1 MASQTHHSQP
11 SSSKHKIDKTGILP
25 SSCTKGITR
34 RLSLEPDASLE
45 PTTDQLLLQKNLWG
59 ILNSITE
66 GILVVNENLTVT
78 QVNKAASDIT
88 GFPAS
93 EILGRPC
100 LEIFRGSL
108 CESHCFMAESQ
119 NGQAAKDVEVE
130 ILRRDGTTRAVAV
143 TTSLLFDASGLVEG
157 VVVVFRDISEHRLL
171 KEQLKGKWRLA
182 NIIGKSPSIQR
193 LFQKIQQVAPMDT
206 TVLIQ
211 GKSGTG
217 KELVA
222 QALHHYS
229 PRASKPFI
237 KVNCSALAESLL
249 ESELFG
255 HARGAFT
262 GAIYDK
268 IGRFEAAD
276 GGTLLLDEIGDLSHY
291 LQLKLLRVLQ
301 EKEFERVGEV
311 KPRQVNVRV
320 LAATHKDLKD
330 RLKKGLLRED
340 LYYRL
345 KVVPIHLP
353 PLRDRREDIP
363 LLIKHFVAKY
373 NKEMDKNILGPAQD
387 SIAALMDYHWPGNI
401 RELEN
406 AIEHAFVHAQG
417 LYLTL
422 PDFPMELHY
431 AGKKGQEKEIEQ
443 IRNALKKTRG
453 NKTAAANLLGI
464 GRATLWRKLKN
475 GSG

>member
-1 MASQTHHSQP
+1 MATQANSSQYDSL
-11 SSSKHKIDKTGILP
+11 KKKTDTEAIIPPNSVKAMSLP
-25 SSCTKGITR
+25 PGSEAE
-34 RLSLEPDASLE
+34 LPLE
-45 PTTDQLLLQKNLWG
+45 PTADHFLLPKNLWG

-66 GILVVNENLTVT
+66 GILVVNQDLVVT
-78 QVNKAASDIT
+78 QLNKAALEIT
-88 GFPAS
+88 GFPSS
-93 EILGRPC
+93 EILGQPC
-100 LEIFRGSL
+100 MEIFRGSL
-108 CESHCFMAESQ
+108 CETHCFMAKSQ
-119 NGQAAKDVEVE
+119 KGQATKDVEVE

-143 TTSLLFDASGLVEG
+143 TTSLLFDSSGLAEG

-182 NIIGKSPSIQR
+182 KIIGKSPTIQR

-211 GKSGTG
+211 GESGTG

-222 QALHHYS
+222 HALHHYS
-229 PRASKPFI
+229 PRASKPLI
-237 KVNCSALAESLL
+237 KVNCSALAETLL

-255 HARGAFT
+255 HVRGAFT
-262 GAIYDK
+262 GAICDK
-268 IGRFEAAD
+268 IGRFEAAEV
-276 GGTLLLDEIGDLSHY
+276 GTLLLDEIGDLSHY

-311 KPRQVNVRV
+311 KPRKANVRV
-320 LAATHKDLKD
+320 LAATHRDLKD
-330 RLKKGLLRED
+330 LLKKGLLRED

-353 PLRDRREDIP
+353 PLRERREDIP
-363 LLIKHFVAKY
+363 LLVKHFVAKY
-373 NKEMDKNILGPAQD
+373 NKEMEKGILGPTQD
-387 SIAALMDYHWPGNI
+387 AIAALMDYHWPGNI

-417 LYLTL
+417 LYLIL
-422 PDFPMELHY
+422 ADFPFELQTT
-431 AGKKGQEKEIEQ
+431 GTKGKEIDQ

-475 GSG
+475 SSR

>member
-1 MASQTHHSQP
+1 MGKTGTLP
-11 SSSKHKIDKTGILP
+11 SSS
-25 SSCTKGITR
+25 TKGMAR
-34 RLSLEPDASLE
+34 RVGLEPDISLE
-45 PTTDQLLLQKNLWG
+45 PTTDQLLLQRNLWG

-66 GILVVNENLTVT
+66 GILVVNQELTVT
-78 QVNKAASDIT
+78 QVNKAASEIT
-88 GFPAS
+88 GFPAN
-93 EILGRPC
+93 EILGQPC

-130 ILRRDGTTRAVAV
+130 IIRKDGTSRAVAV
-143 TTSLLFDASGLVEG
+143 TTSLLFDSSGLAEG

-182 NIIGKSPSIQR
+182 NIIGKSPAIQR

-211 GKSGTG
+211 GESGTG

-222 QALHHYS
+222 HALHHYS

-237 KVNCSALAESLL
+237 KVNCSALAETLL

-255 HARGAFT
+255 HVRGAFT
-262 GAIYDK
+262 GAICDK
-268 IGRFEAAD
+268 IGRFEAAH

-311 KPRQVNVRV
+311 KPRKVNVRV
-320 LAATHKDLKD
+320 LAATHKDLKALLT
-330 RLKKGLLRED
+330 RGLLRED

-363 LLIKHFVAKY
+363 LLTKYFVAKY
-373 NKEMDKNILGPAQD
+373 NKEMEKGILGPTQD
-387 SIAALMDYHWPGNI
+387 AMTALMDYDWPGNI

-422 PDFPMELHY
+422 PDFPLEFHC
-431 AGKKGQEKEIEQ
+431 AGMKGQEKEIER

-453 NKTAAANLLGI
+453 NKTAAAHLLGI

-475 GSG
+475 SSTGLFIP

>member
-1 MASQTHHSQP
+1 MFSRHRMP
-11 SSSKHKIDKTGILP
+11 SKRKHDTPILFPAQAAKAGPRLPDGKADTGSGP
-25 SSCTKGITR
+25 
-34 RLSLEPDASLE
+34 
-45 PTTDQLLLQKNLWG
+45 DQLLLQQNLWG

-66 GILVVNENLTVT
+66 GILVVNQDLIVT
-78 QVNKAASDIT
+78 QVNQAALDIT
-88 GFPAS
+88 GFSSS
-93 EILGRPC
+93 EILGQPC

-108 CESHCFMAESQ
+108 CEDHCFMADSQ
-119 NGQAAKDVEVE
+119 QGQVAKDVEVE
-130 ILRRDGTTRAVAV
+130 IVRRDETTRAVAV
-143 TTSLLFDASGLVEG
+143 TTSLLFDEQGLAEG
-157 VVVVFRDISEHRLL
+157 VVVVFRDISEYRLL

-182 NIIGKSPSIQR
+182 NIIGKSPPIQR

-211 GKSGTG
+211 GESGTG

-229 PRASKPFI
+229 LRSSKPFI
-237 KVNCSALAESLL
+237 KVNCSALAETLL

-255 HARGAFT
+255 HVRGAFT
-262 GAIYDK
+262 GAICDK

-311 KPRQVNVRV
+311 RTRKVNVRV

-330 RLKKGLLRED
+330 LLKKGFLRED

-345 KVVPIHLP
+345 KVVPILLP
-353 PLRDRREDIP
+353 PLRERKEDIP
-363 LLIKHFVAKY
+363 LLVKHFVAKY
-373 NKEMDKNILGPAQD
+373 NKEMDKTILGPAQD
-387 SIAALMDYHWPGNI
+387 ALPALMDYHWPGNI

-417 LYLTL
+417 LHLTL
-422 PDFPMELHY
+422 PDFPSELQD
-431 AGKKGQEKEIEQ
+431 ARRKGNETDLHA

-475 GSG
+475 SSR

>member
-1 MASQTHHSQP
+1 MP
-11 SSSKHKIDKTGILP
+11 SSPTEAMALH
-25 SSCTKGITR
+25 
-34 RLSLEPDASLE
+34 PDSETDMPLG
-45 PTTDQLLLQKNLWG
+45 PTTDPLLLQKNLWG

-66 GILVVNENLTVT
+66 GILVVNQDLVVT
-78 QVNKAASDIT
+78 QVNKAGLDIT
-88 GFPAS
+88 GFPLR
-93 EILGRPC
+93 EILGQPC

-108 CESHCFMAESQ
+108 CESHCLMAESQ
-119 NGQAAKDVEVE
+119 DGQTAKDVEVE
-130 ILRRDGTTRAVAV
+130 IIRRDGTTRAVAV
-143 TTSLLFDASGLVEG
+143 TTSLLFDDHGLAEG

-182 NIIGKSPSIQR
+182 NIIGKSPTIQR

-211 GKSGTG
+211 GESGTG

-222 QALHHYS
+222 HALHHYS
-229 PRASKPFI
+229 LRSAKPFI
-237 KVNCSALAESLL
+237 KVNCSALAETLL

-255 HARGAFT
+255 HVRGAFT
-262 GAIYDK
+262 GAICDK
-268 IGRFEAAD
+268 IGRFEAAN

-311 KPRQVNVRV
+311 KPRKVNVRV
-320 LAATHKDLKD
+320 LAATHKNLKD
-330 RLKKGLLRED
+330 LLKKGLLRED

-353 PLRDRREDIP
+353 PLRERMEDIP

-373 NKEMDKNILGPAQD
+373 NKDMDKSILGPTQD
-387 SIAALMDYHWPGNI
+387 AVAALMGYHWPGNI

-422 PDFPMELHY
+422 ANFPSELH
-431 AGKKGQEKEIEQ
+431 GVGIKGGTKEIEE

-453 NKTAAANLLGI
+453 NKTAAANLLGM
-464 GRATLWRKLKN
+464 GRATLWRKLKSS
-475 GSG
+475 SG